1 MVPSGSTALSSSA
14 GTNVVTKKMG
24 IIETIKQIL
33 HNGGLKELWRGL
45 GPALVLVI
53 NPIIQYT
60 VFEQLKNLLI
70 TRRTARLSCGG
81 IQGCAKAWLKAGRR
95 TVRGVS
101 RECLL

>member
-45 GPALVLVI
+45 GPALILVI

-70 TRRTARLSCGG
+70 TRRTARLRAAGNKS
-81 IQGCAKAWLKAGRR
+81 ALAVLTDLDYFWLGALSKLG
-95 TVRGVS
+95 
-101 RECLL
+101 L